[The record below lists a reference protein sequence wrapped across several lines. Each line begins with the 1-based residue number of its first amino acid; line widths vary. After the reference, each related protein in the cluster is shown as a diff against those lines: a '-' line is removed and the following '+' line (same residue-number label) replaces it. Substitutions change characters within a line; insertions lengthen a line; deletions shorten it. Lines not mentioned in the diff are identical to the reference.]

1 MSWNELLSEI
11 ENQNSVIE
19 LGGGQKSIDR
29 QHKKGRLTARERIN
43 QLLDANSFFLEVGRW
58 AGFEMYSE
66 WGGTVS
72 GSVICGLGKV
82 SGRTVMII
90 ANDATIKAG
99 AFFTITCKKVL
110 RAQRNS
116 MQNHVPRVYMVVS
129 AGVLHTHQD
138 Q

>member
-1 MSWNELLSEI
+1 MSWQELIQEI
-11 ENQNSVIE
+11 QSQSDVIE

-29 QHKKGRLTARERIN
+29 QHKKGRQTARERIGN
-43 QLLDANSFFLEVGRW
+43 LLDDDSFFLEVGRW
-58 AGFEMYSE
+58 AGFEMYTE

-99 AFFTITCKKVL
+99 AFFPITCKKVL
-110 RAQRNS
+110 RAQRIA
-116 MQNHVPRVYMVVS
+116 MQCRVPLVYLVDS
-129 AGVLHTHQD
+129 AGRFPAAAG
-138 Q
+138 